1 MRSTILPKSWNRIFT
16 WVSFASYEDEN
27 ISLDESLKLFND
39 GVELVKDCY
48 KSLNEAKGKVTIL
61 KKEVEELKEV
71 QFE

>member
-1 MRSTILPKSWNRIFT
+1 MNIDEKIKNLKDITEKI
-16 WVSFASYEDEN
+16 EDEN

>member
-1 MRSTILPKSWNRIFT
+1 MNSDEKIKNLKDITEKI
-16 WVSFASYEDEN
+16 EDEN

>member
-1 MRSTILPKSWNRIFT
+1 MNIDEKIKNLKDITEKI
-16 WVSFASYEDEN
+16 EDEN

-48 KSLNEAKGKVTIL
+48 KSLNEAKGKITIL